1 MVFYVPMSQAFD
13 LLDTNGNGFLTLE
26 DLRDASMECSLNF
39 SNNTL
44 REMLQEADKHG
55 DGKINLADFTDIM
68 LLTSKFKYASWR
80 NIYSFKMHLSLISI
94 ESKELLCS

>member
-1 MVFYVPMSQAFD
+1 MVSNSILYYISSLSQAFD

-26 DLRDASMECSLNF
+26 DLRDTSMECSLNF

-68 LLTSKFKYASWR
+68 LQTSKFKYAS
-80 NIYSFKMHLSLISI
+80 
-94 ESKELLCS
+94 

>member
-1 MVFYVPMSQAFD
+1 MVFYAPMSQAFD

-80 NIYSFKMHLSLISI
+80 NTRL
-94 ESKELLCS
+94 